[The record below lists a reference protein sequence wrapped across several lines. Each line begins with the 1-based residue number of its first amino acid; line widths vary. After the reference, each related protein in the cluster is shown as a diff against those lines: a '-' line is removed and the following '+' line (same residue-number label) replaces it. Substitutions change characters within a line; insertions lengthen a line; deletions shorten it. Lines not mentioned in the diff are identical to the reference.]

1 MLVKIYAMVF
11 NRPDLLQQQIDCFNK
26 YLQDDIEFNVVYDTR
41 DDEYLEQFKEIC
53 EKNSVNFYHHQSQP
67 GGTPSFYNSDAI
79 QWAYNNLA
87 CKDDE
92 DCFILFLDHDVFP
105 IEEFNVNEF
114 MEGYDIAG
122 CAQERAHITYVWQG
136 LLFLRKSTVM
146 EEDFD
151 FYPKNVDGQLLD
163 SCGGTYALVHNPN
176 IRYRATSVE
185 YPEDYNGI
193 NLLDEKNS
201 NGFGFELHIDGKFL
215 HSRNASNW
223 HNGLRVTDTNKT
235 SVLNTILS
243 DFIEV

>member
-26 YLQDDIEFNVVYDTR
+26 YLQDDFEFNVVYDTR
-41 DDEYLEQFKEIC
+41 DDEYLDQFQEIC
-53 EKNSVNFYHHQSQP
+53 EKNSVNFYRHQSQP

-79 QWAYNNLA
+79 QWTYNNLA

-92 DCFILFLDHDVFP
+92 DCFILFLDHDAFP

-136 LLFLRKSTVM
+136 LLFLRKSTVSK
-146 EEDFD
+146 EEFD
-151 FYPKNVDGQLLD
+151 FYPKTVDGQMLD

-185 YPEDYNGI
+185 YPDDYNGI

-223 HNGLRVTDTNKT
+223 HNGLRVTDTNMT

-243 DFIEV
+243 DFIE

>member
-26 YLQDDIEFNVVYDTR
+26 YLQDDFEFNVVYDTR

-53 EKNSVNFYHHQSQP
+53 EKNGLNFYRHQSQP

-79 QWAYNNLA
+79 QWTYNNLA

-92 DCFILFLDHDVFP
+92 DCFILFLDHDAFP

-136 LLFLRKSTVM
+136 LLFLRKSTVSK
-146 EEDFD
+146 EEFD
-151 FYPKNVDGQLLD
+151 FYPKQVDGQMLD

-176 IRYRATSVE
+176 IRYRATAVE

>member
-11 NRPDLLQQQIDCFNK
+11 NRPDILQQQIDCFNK

-79 QWAYNNLA
+79 QWTYNNLA

-92 DCFILFLDHDVFP
+92 DCFILFLDHDALP

-114 MEGYDIAG
+114 MEGYDMDG
-122 CAQERAHITYVWQG
+122 C
-136 LLFLRKSTVM
+136 
-146 EEDFD
+146 D
-151 FYPKNVDGQLLD
+151 FYPKTVDGQMLD

-176 IRYRATSVE
+176 IRYRATRVE
-185 YPEDYNGI
+185 YPDDYNGI

-243 DFIEV
+243 DFIE